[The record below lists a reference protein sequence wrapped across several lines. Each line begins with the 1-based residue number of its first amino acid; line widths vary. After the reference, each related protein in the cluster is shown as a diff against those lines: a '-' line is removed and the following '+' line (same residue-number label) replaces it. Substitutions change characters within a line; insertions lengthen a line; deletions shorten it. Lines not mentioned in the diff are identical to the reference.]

1 MSKKVKVI
9 AFVTIPF
16 RWALP
21 AGCEDEAAVIKDN
34 QMGVSDLAKRIEE
47 GFKVKHMS
55 MAPLTTP
62 KGQILYSHYYLER
75 D

>member
-1 MSKKVKVI
+1 MSKKVKDI

-16 RWALP
+16 RWSMTP
-21 AGCEDEAAVIKDN
+21 GCGDEAAVIKDN
-34 QMGVSDLAKRIEE
+34 QMGISDLAKRIEE

-55 MAPLTTP
+55 MAPLTIP
-62 KGQILYSHYYLER
+62 KGQVLYSHYYLER